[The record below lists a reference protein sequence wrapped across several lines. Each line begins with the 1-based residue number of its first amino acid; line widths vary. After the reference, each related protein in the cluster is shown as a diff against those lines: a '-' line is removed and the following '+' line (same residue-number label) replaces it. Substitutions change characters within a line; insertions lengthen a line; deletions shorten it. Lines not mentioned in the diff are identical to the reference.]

1 MGRTVIIFFV
11 GLLLGSA
18 AQFVRPSSQP
28 ALARPPVVD
37 PSDHSPSEPGQSPA
51 AGPAFPRES
60 TCQALEAAAL
70 SYDLPIVF
78 FTRLIWQ
85 ESRFDLRAVSRVGA
99 QGIAQFMPETA
110 AWVGLANPF
119 DPAAA
124 IAKSAALLRE
134 LKQEFGNLGL
144 AAAAYNAGPK
154 RVDAWLARRRSLP
167 PETQTYVR
175 IVTGHTID
183 EWSTPQ
189 AKQAGLP
196 LPAAI
201 PCSEMPMLFAGRQPV
216 PMPDEQSPVA
226 GSAASRSAW
235 GVQLIGRPSPF
246 SALAS
251 FYQLQKTY
259 RAILGSYHPL
269 VIRSKVGVNGFWY
282 RVRIGADNRTVAERL
297 CSNLRA
303 VGGSCLV
310 QPN

>member
-1 MGRTVIIFFV
+1 MRRIVVIFLA
-11 GLLLGSA
+11 GLSLGSA
-18 AQFVRPSSQP
+18 GQVVRPLHQL

-37 PSDHSPSEPGQSPA
+37 PSDHFSPEPGQSPA
-51 AGPAFPRES
+51 AVPASPRES
-60 TCQALEAAAL
+60 TCQALQEAAL
-70 SYDLPIVF
+70 SYDLPIGF

-85 ESRFDLRAVSRVGA
+85 ESRFDQRAVSRVGA

-124 IAKSAALLRE
+124 IAKSAALLHK

-154 RVDAWLARRRSLP
+154 RVDAWLGRHRSLP
-167 PETQTYVR
+167 SETQTYVW
-175 IVTGHTID
+175 IVTGHTAD
-183 EWSTPQ
+183 EWSTAQ

-201 PCSEMPMLFAGRQPV
+201 PCLDIPNLFAARQSV
-216 PMPDEQSPVA
+216 PISNKQSVIA
-226 GSAASRSAW
+226 GSPAPRPAW
-235 GVQLIGRPSPF
+235 AVQLIGSASPL

-259 RAILGSYHPL
+259 RTVLGSYHPL
-269 VIRSKVGVNGFWY
+269 VIRSKVGVNAFWY